1 MKKILIG
8 LLVLLFGYG
17 VPSMAQKRKKKQ
29 KTKAKIAF
37 INSDY
42 ILSLL
47 PEMEEAQRDIAAFER
62 ERSIKLNAMRQGL
75 NIQAAQLQQVQDSLS
90 DTVRVERETDLQLLQ
105 QDIAQ
110 EQRTAEQQLQFKEIQ
125 VLSPLR
131 QRVDFT
137 IDSVAQA
144 NSYNYVFEDNL
155 DGQLILFYTEQPE
168 ESDLTPLVLKALNI
182 TAPADTTGTGE

>member
-1 MKKILIG
+1 MKKILIS

-29 KTKAKIAF
+29 NTKAKIAF

-90 DTVRVERETDLQLLQ
+90 DTVRVEREKELQLLQ

-131 QRVDFT
+131 QKVDFT

-182 TAPADTTGTGE
+182 TAPADTSGTGE